1 MRKVSKRAGL
11 PTMSRRCALQ
21 IAAAVA
27 ATAATD
33 VPFQQLARG
42 SELNLKMLPLIDAHS
57 HLWSP
62 DVEKWPLANNQ
73 TKADLAPPSFTPEEL
88 WKVAEPEKVGRAVL
102 IQHHLYHGWD
112 NRYLIDCAKRF
123 PGRFVVTGMIDDTQ
137 PHPDKVMR
145 DLLPQGVRAIRITPR
160 IRGDNWLEGEG
171 MAAMWRCGAE
181 TGQVMACLIDAKDL
195 AGVDAMC
202 KKYPATPVVI
212 DHFARIGVDGE
223 IRKADL
229 DALCALAKHKRTAVK
244 ISAYY
249 ALGKKLPPYVDLAP
263 MIRRVLDAYGPERT
277 MWASDSP
284 YQVQG
289 EHTYAASIALVRDR
303 LDFLSAG
310 DKEWLLTKTAER
322 IYFT

>member
-1 MRKVSKRAGL
+1 MRDESIPVN
-11 PTMSRRCALQ
+11 TSRRQALQ
-21 IAAAVA
+21 FAAAAGA
-27 ATAATD
+27 ATALQALLPQGT
-33 VPFQQLARG
+33 RG
-42 SELNLKMLPLIDAHS
+42 AEVDLKMLPLIDAHS
-57 HLWSP
+57 HLWTT
-62 DVEKWPLANNQ
+62 DVQTWPLANNQ

-102 IQHHLYHGWD
+102 IQHHIYHGWD

-123 PGRFVVTGMIDDTQ
+123 SGRFVVTGMIDDTR

-145 DLLPQGVRAIRITPR
+145 ELLPQGLRAVRITPR
-160 IRGDNWLEGEG
+160 IRGDEWLEGEG
-171 MAAMWRCGAE
+171 MSAMWRCGAE

-195 AGVDAMC
+195 AGVAAMC
-202 KKYPATPVVI
+202 KKHPETPVVI

-223 IRKADL
+223 IRPADL

-249 ALGKKLPPYVDLAP
+249 ALGKKQPPYDDLAP
-263 MIRRVLDAYGPERT
+263 MIRRVLDAFGPERC

-310 DKEWLLTKTAER
+310 DKDWLLRKTTER
-322 IYFT
+322 IYFA